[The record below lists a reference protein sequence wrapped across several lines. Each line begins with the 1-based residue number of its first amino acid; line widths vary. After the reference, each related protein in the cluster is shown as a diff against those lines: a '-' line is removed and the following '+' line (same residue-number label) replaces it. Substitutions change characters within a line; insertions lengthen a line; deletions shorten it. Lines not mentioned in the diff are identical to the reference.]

1 MKKLTIAIPTYN
13 GARTIKRTLDSILG
27 QPFPKNEVDVIVCN
41 NYSTDN
47 TVEILQPFLSQIIL
61 FNNDSNLGGDRNFQ
75 LCVDRSESEYVWIV
89 GDDDVL
95 KENSITEVLTKLSND
110 TYACVFVNYSLYDIK
125 LQKEIVEKF
134 IPINHDIVAKG
145 ISQFLE
151 HTNTAGNFLSSI
163 IHNKEYFKSVNS
175 TKYYGTCFLQF
186 AVIIDYVNNNDTL
199 IIAQALV
206 TNMGDS
212 TDREFNAGGVSVKI
226 ISNLYTIVK
235 TASSQ
240 YLEFNIRQKLL
251 KLIHETLKYKILSA
265 KRLGLKVK
273 MKLLKELINNFR
285 GYWSFWVIDIPILLI
300 PNFVV
305 TFIYKV
311 YRVKW
316 INALINRNIKIR

>member
-1 MKKLTIAIPTYN
+1 LKKITIAIPTYN
-13 GARTIKRTLDSILG
+13 GARTIERTIDSIFN
-27 QPFPKNEVDVIVCN
+27 QVFSTDDVDIIICDN
-41 NYSTDN
+41 CSTDN
-47 TVEILQPFLSQIIL
+47 TSELIKPFDSRITI
-61 FNNDSNLGGDRNFQ
+61 FKNESNLGGDRNFQ
-75 LCVDRSESEYVWIV
+75 LCVERSDSEYVWIV

-95 KENSITEVLTKLSND
+95 KENSIAEVLTKIRTD
-110 TYACVFVNYSLYDIK
+110 TYACIFVNYSLYDIK
-125 LQKEIVEKF
+125 LQKEILQKVV
-134 IPINHDIVAKG
+134 PINQDIVAKG

-151 HTNTAGNFLSSI
+151 HTNIAGNFLSSI

-175 TKYYGTCFLQF
+175 AKYYGTCFLQF

-199 IIAQALV
+199 IIAQSLV

-240 YLEFNIRQKLL
+240 YFELNIRQKLL

-311 YRVKW
+311 YRVNW
-316 INALINRNIKIR
+316 INTLIDRNVKIR